1 MYALPFFKNAAE
13 IYNIVI
19 HFFRNHI
26 LDQICTTILD
36 GENVDLSK
44 MHLVFGLETDGSATE
59 MRRAYK
65 IKPEHLNCKVCKG
78 SHQKKT
84 GKKVHNSCELSPK
97 MENPPP
103 PPISQQF

>member
-1 MYALPFFKNAAE
+1 MLLKMLQKFTTS
-13 IYNIVI
+13 NIVV

-65 IKPEHLNCKVCKG
+65 IKPEHLNCKVC
-78 SHQKKT
+78 SLA
-84 GKKVHNSCELSPK
+84 NNFCR
-97 MENPPP
+97 
-103 PPISQQF
+103 